1 MFYQL
6 HVAHGGTEVK
16 KELPNSFAELGMYFG
31 MYHIL
36 STWRIKI
43 SSLS

>member
-1 MFYQL
+1 MFYHL

-16 KELPNSFAELGMYFG
+16 KEFPNSFAELGMYLG

-36 STWRIKI
+36 STWCVRI
-43 SSLS
+43 SFLS